1 MLDIGIKKLLKKH
14 PDLNF
19 FTIHD
24 SVAVEEGM
32 AETVKNILSAVI
44 SETTGKPIGLS
55 IKESE
60 DPFKTIENTALEMLN
75 KSCKKVI
82 SKRRKEKFTK
92 R

>member
-1 MLDIGIKKLLKKH
+1 MKKQ

-44 SETTGKPIGLS
+44 SETTGKPIGL
-55 IKESE
+55 
-60 DPFKTIENTALEMLN
+60 
-75 KSCKKVI
+75 
-82 SKRRKEKFTK
+82 
-92 R
+92 